1 MPITNLPKSV
11 AVILINWNSYEYTH
25 NCIQSLYEMEFQDF
39 DIILVDNGSKDGSD
53 KKLIK
58 DFPNIIFLKIIDNI
72 GFTGSNNL
80 ALNYCINREYKYSML
95 LNNDTI
101 VEPDFLKI
109 LYDYINSHPEV
120 AAVQPKIYF
129 EHDRNLLWNAGSY
142 FNHWTGQSY
151 TEGYNKRITPNS
163 EKLKEVDWI
172 TGCGLLVRTELLKT
186 SGLLD
191 ESLFMYYED
200 VDLSFR
206 IKESGLKLMYVPDS
220 IIYHIAGAAYK
231 TKKKTKEGIVNPI
244 VHYHN
249 ARNQIW
255 MIKQYL
261 NPLQKIIAYTCTF
274 AYFGAVL
281 VYFLLRWRIVKFKT
295 YLKAVK
301 DGIKGKMTRKYKF
314 DPSV

>member
-1 MPITNLPKSV
+1 MTSISLPKSI
-11 AVILINWNSYEYTH
+11 AVILINWNSYEYTR
-25 NCIQSLYEMEFQDF
+25 NCIQSLNKMEFKDF
-39 DIILVDNGSKDGSD
+39 DIILVDNGSMDGSD
-53 KKLIK
+53 DKLVK
-58 DFPNIIFLKIIDNI
+58 DFPDLIFLKIIHNI

-80 ALNYCINREYKYSML
+80 ALNHCINRGYKYSMM

-101 VEPDFLKI
+101 VEPDFLEVLNK
-109 LYDYINSHPEV
+109 YMESNPYV

-129 EHDRNLLWNAGSY
+129 EHDRGLLWNAGSY
-142 FNHWTGQSY
+142 FNRWTGQAS
-151 TEGYNKRITPNS
+151 TEGYNKRVTANS
-163 EKLKEVDWI
+163 DKLKEVDWI

-186 SGLLD
+186 AGLLD

-206 IKESGLKLMYVPDS
+206 IKRSGLKLMYVPDS

-255 MIKQYL
+255 MIKKYL
-261 NPLQKIIAYTCTF
+261 SPFQKITAYSYTF
-274 AYFGAVL
+274 IYFGAVL
-281 VYFLLRWRIVKFKT
+281 VYFLLRWRLVKFRT
-295 YLKAVK
+295 YLKAIK
-301 DGIKGKMTRKYKF
+301 DGLGGNMTSKYIF
-314 DPSV
+314 DPKI